1 MTKKSKSSE
10 DYIEIFRTSTDTL
23 AKAKRMVEELKIMRP
38 KEIHV
43 VQAGQEWQV
52 VSYIYSPVK

>member
-1 MTKKSKSSE
+1 MAKKSCE

-38 KEIHV
+38 KEVHV
-43 VQAGQEWQV
+43 VQAGREWQV
-52 VSYIYSPVK
+52 VSYAYRPAK